1 MLFNSLTFIVFFA
14 VVVAL
19 YWSIRSWNARKN
31 LLVTASYI
39 FYGAWNPPFAALL
52 FSTTAMDF
60 WLGRQIATAKNL
72 SSHRAWLIG
81 SVCMNLSM
89 LGFFKYGNF
98 LLENFQWLI
107 ARIGIIYHP
116 PHLDILLPVGIS
128 FYTFH
133 SLSYTLDIYRGVLQP
148 TRSLRDFVLAVS
160 FFPQLVAGPIVR
172 AGDFLPQLV
181 RPPHLRLGQFLWGLL
196 LMTLGLFEKIVV
208 ADTLLSGSAD
218 RIFGYGGPLIAL
230 DSWIGVLAFAGQIFF
245 DFAGYSTCAIGAAL
259 CLGFHLKD
267 NFRFP
272 YAAIGFSDFWRRWHI
287 SLSTFLRDYVYI
299 PLGGN
304 RVGWTRAAINLVIVM
319 FLGGLWHG
327 AAWTFVVWGL
337 LHGFYL
343 VIEHASRALI
353 GERAWTDPF
362 AVKLLLGLVTYG
374 AVCLAWVF
382 FRASDFTIATRMLR
396 GMFGGHPHGDAILA
410 TREMLQIGI
419 VTFFM
424 MLAHWSL
431 RETNIETA
439 VTRLPRWIVTTAWAL
454 MACAIILTQ
463 GSSNA
468 FIYFQFSAH
477 PSAAAFV
484 LPPTDGSRERP
495 RRSTARVRA
504 PDHANSLARHHCY
517 CCVGRYRRCV
527 CLGILL
533 PFDWLRTHSG

>member
-1 MLFNSLTFIVFFA
+1 MLFNSLTFVVFFA
-14 VVVAL
+14 VVLTA
-19 YWSIRSWNARKN
+19 YWSMRSWNARKN
-31 LLVTASYI
+31 LLVVASYA

-60 WLGRQIATAKNL
+60 WLGRRIAKAKGRQ
-72 SSHRAWLIG
+72 SRRAWLVG

-98 LLENFQWLI
+98 LLQNFQWLL
-107 ARIGIIYHP
+107 ARIGIIYRP

-133 SLSYTLDIYRGVLQP
+133 SLSYTLDIYRDVLKP
-148 TRSLRDFVLAVS
+148 TKSLRDFVLPVS

-181 RPPHLRLGQFLWGLL
+181 RPQPLREGQFVGGLW
-196 LMTLGLFEKIVV
+196 LMTLGLFEKVV
-208 ADTLLSGSAD
+208 LADTMLSGSAD
-218 RIFGYGGPLIAL
+218 RIFSYAGPLIAL
-230 DSWIGVLAFAGQIFF
+230 DSWLGVMAFAGQIFF

-287 SLSTFLRDYVYI
+287 SLSTFLRDYLYT

-337 LHGFYL
+337 LHGSYL

-353 GERAWTDPF
+353 GERAWIENF

-382 FRASDFTIATRMLR
+382 FRASDFTVATRMLR
-396 GMFGGHPHGDAILA
+396 GMFVGQPHVDAILA

-439 VTRLPRWIVTTAWAL
+439 VT
-454 MACAIILTQ
+454 
-463 GSSNA
+463 
-468 FIYFQFSAH
+468 
-477 PSAAAFV
+477 
-484 LPPTDGSRERP
+484 
-495 RRSTARVRA
+495 
-504 PDHANSLARHHCY
+504 
-517 CCVGRYRRCV
+517 
-527 CLGILL
+527 
-533 PFDWLRTHSG
+533 

>member
-1 MLFNSLTFIVFFA
+1 MLFNSLTFVGFF
-14 VVVAL
+14 VVVVTL
-19 YWSIRSWNARKN
+19 YWSIKSWQARKN
-31 LLVTASYI
+31 LLVVASYI

-52 FSTTAMDF
+52 FGTTAMDF
-60 WLGRQIATAKNL
+60 WLGRQMAKAKDQ
-72 SSHRAWLIG
+72 HARRRWLVA

-98 LLENFQWLI
+98 LLENFQWLL
-107 ARIGIIYHP
+107 ARVGIIYQP

-148 TRSLRDFVLAVS
+148 TKSLRDYILAVS

-181 RPPHLRLGQFLWGLL
+181 RPPALRIGQFMWGLL
-196 LMTLGLFEKIVV
+196 LMTLGLFEKIVL
-208 ADTLLSGSAD
+208 ADTMLAGSAD
-218 RIFGYGGPLIAL
+218 RIFGYAGPLVAL
-230 DSWIGVLAFAGQIFF
+230 DSWLGVIAFAGQIFF

-259 CLGFHLKD
+259 CLGFHLKA

-287 SLSTFLRDYVYI
+287 SLSTFLRDYLYI

-304 RVGWTRAAINLVIVM
+304 RVSWTRAAINLVIVM

-343 VIEHASRALI
+343 VIEHASRAFF
-353 GERAWTDPF
+353 GTKAWAETF
-362 AVKLLLGLVTYG
+362 AVKLLLGLITYG

-396 GMFGGHPHGDAILA
+396 GMFGGYPHGDAILA
-410 TREMLQIGI
+410 TREILQIGI

-431 RETNIETA
+431 RDINVETA
-439 VTRLPRWIVTTAWAL
+439 VTRLPRWVVTSAWAL

-463 GSSNA
+463 GTSNA
-468 FIYFQFSAH
+468 FIYFQF
-477 PSAAAFV
+477 
-484 LPPTDGSRERP
+484 
-495 RRSTARVRA
+495 
-504 PDHANSLARHHCY
+504 
-517 CCVGRYRRCV
+517 
-527 CLGILL
+527 
-533 PFDWLRTHSG
+533 

>member
-1 MLFNSLTFIVFFA
+1 MLFNSLTFVVFF
-14 VVVAL
+14 VVVVTA

-31 LLVTASYI
+31 LLVTASYV
-39 FYGAWNPPFAALL
+39 FYGAWNPPFALLL

-60 WLGRQIATAKNL
+60 WLGRQMAKAKDQPRK
-72 SSHRAWLIG
+72 RAWLVA

-98 LLENFQWLI
+98 LLQNFQWLL
-107 ARIGIIYHP
+107 ARVGIMYQP

-148 TRSLRDFVLAVS
+148 TKSLRDFVLAVS

-181 RPPHLRLGQFLWGLL
+181 RPPTLRVGQFLWGLA
-196 LMTLGLFEKIVV
+196 LMTLGLFEKIVL

-218 RIFGYGGPLIAL
+218 RVFGYPGPLVAL
-230 DSWIGVLAFAGQIFF
+230 DSWTGVIAFAGQIFF

-287 SLSTFLRDYVYI
+287 SLSTFLRDYLYI

-304 RVGWTRAAINLVIVM
+304 QVRPWRAALNLVIVM

-337 LHGFYL
+337 LHGSYL
-343 VIEHASRALI
+343 VIERVVRALF
-353 GERAWTDPF
+353 EDKAWANNFFTR
-362 AVKLLLGLVTYG
+362 LLAGIATYT
-374 AVCLAWVF
+374 AVCVAWVF
-382 FRASDFTIATRMLR
+382 FRASDFAAASRMLN
-396 GMFGGHPHGDAILA
+396 GMFGQHLRADAILS
-410 TREMLQIGI
+410 TREMLQVAL
-419 VTFFM
+419 VTLGM
-424 MLAHWSL
+424 IAVHCSL
-431 RETNIETA
+431 RDSNIETA

-463 GSSNA
+463 GNSNA
-468 FIYFQFSAH
+468 FIYFQF
-477 PSAAAFV
+477 
-484 LPPTDGSRERP
+484 
-495 RRSTARVRA
+495 
-504 PDHANSLARHHCY
+504 
-517 CCVGRYRRCV
+517 
-527 CLGILL
+527 
-533 PFDWLRTHSG
+533 

>member
-1 MLFNSLTFIVFFA
+1 MLFNSLTFVAFF
-14 VVVAL
+14 VVVVTA

-60 WLGRQIATAKNL
+60 WLGRQMARAKGRH
-72 SSHRAWLIG
+72 SRRAWLVG

-98 LLENFQWLI
+98 LLQNFQWLL

-148 TRSLRDFVLAVS
+148 TKSLRDFVLAVS

-181 RPPHLRLGQFLWGLL
+181 RPPALRAGQFFWGLL
-196 LMTLGLFEKIVV
+196 LMTLGLFEKIVL
-208 ADTLLSGSAD
+208 ADTMLSGSAD
-218 RIFGYGGPLIAL
+218 RIFGYPAPLIAL
-230 DSWIGVLAFAGQIFF
+230 DSWLGVMAFAGQIFF

-287 SLSTFLRDYVYI
+287 SLSTFLRDYLYI

-304 RVGWTRAAINLVIVM
+304 QVRPHRAAANLVIVM

-337 LHGFYL
+337 LHGSYL
-343 VIEHASRALI
+343 VV
-353 GERAWTDPF
+353 ERVVRGMFGHKQWANNLVTRLLAGF
-362 AVKLLLGLVTYG
+362 ATYG
-374 AVCLAWVF
+374 AVCIAWVF
-382 FRASDFTIATRMLR
+382 FRASDFTIAARMLG
-396 GMFGGHPHGDAILA
+396 GMFGGHPRGDAILT
-410 TREMLQIGI
+410 TREMLQISL
-419 VTFFM
+419 VTAGM
-424 MLAHWSL
+424 IAVHWFL
-431 RETNIETA
+431 RDSNIETA
-439 VTRLPRWIVTTAWAL
+439 VTRLPRWIVAAAWGF

-463 GSSNA
+463 GNSNA
-468 FIYFQFSAH
+468 FIYFQF
-477 PSAAAFV
+477 
-484 LPPTDGSRERP
+484 
-495 RRSTARVRA
+495 
-504 PDHANSLARHHCY
+504 
-517 CCVGRYRRCV
+517 
-527 CLGILL
+527 
-533 PFDWLRTHSG
+533 

>member
-1 MLFNSLTFIVFFA
+1 MLFNSLTFVVFFA
-14 VVVAL
+14 VVVTA
-19 YWSIRSWNARKN
+19 YWSMRSWNARKN
-31 LLVTASYI
+31 LLVAASYI

-52 FSTTAMDF
+52 FSTTTMDF
-60 WLGRQIATAKNL
+60 WLGSRIARAKPGH
-72 SSHRAWLIG
+72 SRRVWLVA
-81 SVCMNLSM
+81 SVAMNLSM

-98 LLENFQWLI
+98 LLENFQWLM

-133 SLSYTLDIYRGVLQP
+133 SLSYTLDIYRGVLRP
-148 TRSLRDFVLAVS
+148 TKSLRDFVLAVS

-181 RPPHLRLGQFLWGLL
+181 TPPGLRIGQFMWGLL
-196 LMTLGLFEKIVV
+196 LMTLGLFEKIVL
-208 ADTLLSGSAD
+208 ADTMLAGSAD
-218 RIFGYGGPLIAL
+218 RIFGYAGPLVAL
-230 DSWIGVLAFAGQIFF
+230 DSWMGVIAFAGQIFF

-287 SLSTFLRDYVYI
+287 SLSTFLRDYLYI

-353 GERAWTDPF
+353 GERAWTNNF
-362 AVKLLLGLVTYG
+362 AVKLLLGLITYG

-396 GMFGGHPHGDAILA
+396 GMFGGHAHGDAILT

-424 MLAHWSL
+424 ILAHWSL
-431 RETNIETA
+431 REINIETA
-439 VTRLPRWIVTTAWAL
+439 VTRLPRWVVTAAWAL

-463 GSSNA
+463 GNSNA
-468 FIYFQFSAH
+468 FIYFQF
-477 PSAAAFV
+477 
-484 LPPTDGSRERP
+484 
-495 RRSTARVRA
+495 
-504 PDHANSLARHHCY
+504 
-517 CCVGRYRRCV
+517 
-527 CLGILL
+527 
-533 PFDWLRTHSG
+533 